1 MIHLFRILAIGVVAM
16 VTGCTCNG
24 IPSSMPEKTESG
36 RRIAYAAYTSEPV
49 ENNGKLNESAWQRA
63 PRYYLSRPLKWEGY
77 YSSLSAEEKAK
88 YGDDVLEKAYLQM
101 LYDGE
106 NLYLG
111 FTLEDFD
118 IKAAG
123 VRDQEMHFILGDLIE
138 VFIKPD
144 FADYYWELYSTPKE
158 HKTALE
164 FFARRSGI
172 EGNDKLQLD
181 FTVSS
186 AINGTL
192 NDSDDDDKGWST
204 IVTIPFKSLSKH
216 GDAFCGN
223 GTWTL
228 LIGRYNYLAEDEYA
242 KEELT
247 AFPQIT
253 EVDFHSLSE
262 YAAIVFLPEN

>member
-1 MIHLFRILAIGVVAM
+1 MIHFFRALAVGLVVMGIGSA
-16 VTGCTCNG
+16 C
-24 IPSSMPEKTESG
+24 SG
-36 RRIAYAAYTSEPV
+36 KCAYLEPVDINRPIAYAVHTSEAV
-49 ENNGKLNESAWQRA
+49 INNGKLDESAWQRA
-63 PRYYLSRPLKWEGY
+63 PRYRLTRPLKWEGY
-77 YSSLSAEEKAK
+77 YASLTAEEKAK
-88 YGDDVLEKAYLQM
+88 YGDDVLENAYLQM
-101 LYDGE
+101 LYDEE

-118 IKAAG
+118 IKASG

-144 FADYYWELYSTPKE
+144 FADYYWELYSTPKA

-172 EGNDKLQLD
+172 EGNENIQLD

-186 AINGTL
+186 SLNGTL
-192 NDSDDDDKGWST
+192 NDSADADKGWST
-204 IVTIPFKSLSKH
+204 LVTIPFKSLAKH

-228 LIGRYNYLAEDEYA
+228 LIGRYNYLADGEYA
-242 KEELT
+242 KEELS

-253 EVDFHSLSE
+253 EVDFHSLDE
-262 YAAIVFLPEN
+262 YAAIVFVPAK